1 MNSFVRDGLFAA
13 RISRVAIEKGVG
25 TVPVPRVVSG
35 RKRSTL
41 CVRVQGSFP
50 LSGFPGRAVAK
61 ANDPCHPGMA
71 SATAPKYPR
80 QSWLLKQPGAL
91 LHGIDWTA
99 DPGDGKASVAKIV
112 GSVPLSDVSVTSAQR
127 GCTTCKIQRAK

>member
-1 MNSFVRDGLFAA
+1 MVLFPRAFPA
-13 RISRVAIEKGVG
+13 RHSRRALGRFPSHGSAVAGSD
-25 TVPVPRVVSG
+25 PHFAFAS
-35 RKRSTL
+35 
-41 CVRVQGSFP
+41 QGSFP

-71 SATAPKYPR
+71 SATAAKYPR

-91 LHGIDWTA
+91 LHGIHWTA
-99 DPGDGKASVAKIV
+99 DPGDGKVSVARIV